1 MFFIGCSIL
10 CDCEG
15 RSSSLVWTSRKTKS
29 SPYTAEVAGS
39 SPARPTKPFRRCP
52 NQRENTSILLYT
64 SLKMLDSLFKAVFTA
79 QDGYA
84 FNVTMA
90 SNSVISN
97 FNFNE
102 SLKQIRFNITGP
114 TGWAGYC
121 NVTIPKRPSARRSM
135 DSVAQWHRLGFSPL
149 LLSP

>member
-1 MFFIGCSIL
+1 
-10 CDCEG
+10 
-15 RSSSLVWTSRKTKS
+15 
-29 SPYTAEVAGS
+29 
-39 SPARPTKPFRRCP
+39 
-52 NQRENTSILLYT
+52 
-64 SLKMLDSLFKAVFTA
+64 MLDSLFKAVFTA